1 MWAGV
6 IEILVWPF
14 LPSLIY
20 LFTDITMS
28 LQRFVKNLHTKVS
41 IFMKCDRYMHRFIEW
56 HYNIF
61 ELYHNSTKNEIYKR
75 WFARKIIIHAKYK
88 WHFTRFK
95 QHAILFDALNRI
107 QLKKKNNFLPLF
119 SKHWKAVNYWKMLS
133 NDANR

>member
-41 IFMKCDRYMHRFIEW
+41 IFMKCGRYMHRFIEW

-88 WHFTRFK
+88 WHLKRFK
-95 QHAILFDALNRI
+95 QHAILFNVLNRI
-107 QLKKKNNFLPLF
+107 QLKKKYFLPLF
-119 SKHWKAVNYWKMLS
+119 SKHLKAVNYRKMLS